1 MTGAADRAAEEA
13 LEMADRRDTPGSPG
27 DGPLLA
33 NDLHGLDRK
42 PSQAWATKM
51 LTLTMPKN
59 AETIS
64 IITTVLCAPNT
75 ANGRAGRTVKRNRRA
90 ATASHDDW

>member
-1 MTGAADRAAEEA
+1 MRQ
-13 LEMADRRDTPGSPG
+13 
-27 DGPLLA
+27 
-33 NDLHGLDRK
+33 GLDRK

-64 IITTVLCAPNT
+64 IIATVLYALRRR
-75 ANGRAGRTVKRNRRA
+75 NGMAGRTVKTIQLASTSSRATDDFRQQEMSERRPVGGDIQTDANA
-90 ATASHDDW
+90 ASVITPQS